1 MCSLARFCFIQLM
14 PVADEAH
21 PRRSV
26 VLQSVG
32 REPGRDGSAL
42 PGLWGEGMIWNH
54 TAVLTV
60 RAPDALGSPH
70 RSLAGVWGVG

>member
-1 MCSLARFCFIQLM
+1 M
-14 PVADEAH
+14 
-21 PRRSV
+21 